1 MDTFFYVNKPKGITS
16 FSVCHQIQRAYN
28 LKKCGHN
35 GTLDPDA
42 TGVMLVACDKATKL
56 LPFFNIHD
64 KIYEA
69 EFEFGYETTTLD
81 SSGEVVN
88 FGETNIELNKIL
100 EAIDVLYLQKEQIP
114 PMYSAIKLNGKK
126 MVDLARKNINV
137 DLPPREINYLA
148 KPKIINYQNISGK
161 TIVKIRLEVS
171 KGFYVRS
178 FGRDLGRLVKSYAT
192 MISLNRIASGSI
204 NIDNASSLEDILNK
218 RVKPIDIANVL
229 NSFARLDVNDY
240 IAHLVKNG
248 VRLDERQTKIDN
260 NLLIYNNDKLI
271 AVYKKNDKSYECVV
285 ILEGDNSWR

>member
-16 FSVCHQIQRAYN
+16 FSVCHQIQKAYN

-81 SSGEVVN
+81 SSGEIV
-88 FGETNIELNKIL
+88 ETGNANIELKDII
-100 EAIDVLYLQKEQIP
+100 EAIDILYLQKTQVP

-137 DLPPREINYLA
+137 DLPPREISYLA
-148 KPKIINYQNISGK
+148 KPQITNYENINGRAII
-161 TIVKIRLEVS
+161 KIRLEVS

-178 FGRDLGRLVKSYAT
+178 FGRDLGRLVKSFAT
-192 MISLNRIASGSI
+192 MISLNRIASGNI
-204 NIDNASSLEDILNK
+204 NIENASSLEDIINK
-218 RVKPIDIANVL
+218 KAEPIKISKALD
-229 NSFARLDVNDY
+229 SFQRLDVNDY
-240 IAHLVKNG
+240 LAHLVKNG
-248 VRLDERQTKIDN
+248 VKLDERQTNINN
-260 NLLIYNNDKLI
+260 NLLVYNNDKLI
-271 AVYKKNDKSYECVV
+271 AVYKKSDEKYECVV
-285 ILEGDNSWR
+285 ILEGEDS

>member
-1 MDTFFYVNKPKGITS
+1 MNTFFYVNKPKGITS
-16 FSVCHQIQRAYN
+16 FSVCHQIQKAYN

-64 KIYEA
+64 KTYEA
-69 EFEFGYETTTLD
+69 EFEFGFETTTLD
-81 SSGEVVN
+81 ASGEIVN

-137 DLPPREINYLA
+137 DLPPREINYLS
-148 KPKIINYQNISGK
+148 KPKIINYLNVNGK

-178 FGRDLGRLVKSYAT
+178 FGRDLGRLVKSCAT

-204 NIDNASSLEDILNK
+204 NIDNASSLDDILNK
-218 RVKPIDIANVL
+218 KVQSIDIACAL

-248 VRLDERQTKIDN
+248 VKLDERQTNIDN

-271 AVYKKNDKSYECVV
+271 AVYKKNNKNYECVV
-285 ILEGDNSWR
+285 ILEGDNS